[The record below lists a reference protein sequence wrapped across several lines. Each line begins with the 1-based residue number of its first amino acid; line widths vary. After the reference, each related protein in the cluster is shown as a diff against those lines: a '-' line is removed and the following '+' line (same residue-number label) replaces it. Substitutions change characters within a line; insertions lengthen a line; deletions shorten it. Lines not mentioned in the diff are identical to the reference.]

1 MTKVAVIGGGAA
13 GMMAAIAAAQEGAQV
28 TIYEKNEKLGK
39 KLYITGKGRCNLTN
53 ACGLSDFFPNV
64 VSSPKF
70 LYSAVSSFTSKDTC
84 AFFEEAGLPLKTER
98 GNRVFPQSDKSSDVI
113 KTLEKQ
119 LKKLRVKVCLRTE
132 IRDLAQLKEDAVIIA
147 TGGIT
152 YPSTG
157 STGDGYR
164 FAKEIGHDVRDPY
177 PALVPILAK
186 DAFIPQLEGLSLR
199 NVKAVV
205 KCGKKKCFEGF
216 GEMLFTGQGVSG
228 PLILSASSYIGRQ
241 MDGEKEF
248 ILHVDLKPALT
259 EEQLD
264 ARILRDFEE
273 QKNKDFRNALGKLL
287 PAKLIPVMVD
297 VSGIDPFKKVHDVT
311 KKERERL
318 CGLIKDFPVHLDRC
332 ADVNQAVITSGG
344 VSVKKIDPKT
354 MASKLKKNIYFA
366 GEVLDVDALTGG
378 FNLQIAF
385 STGYAA
391 GCAAAKG
398 TNMKQIAIDGPAGA
412 GKSTIAKILAERLDY
427 MYVDTGAMYRTIA
440 LACLKKEIDL
450 TDEEAVSKVCE
461 EADIAIK
468 YENGVQIM
476 YLDGVDVSSEIRTE
490 EVSKAASDTSK
501 YLKVRERLVQMQR
514 DLTKEYNVIMDGRDI
529 GTAVLP
535 DATLKIYLTASV
547 EVRAER
553 RFKEYKEK
561 GIACTLE
568 EIKKDIEQR
577 DHNDMTREI
586 SPLRK
591 AEDAI
596 EVDTSDLSIEEVVQ
610 KVISL
615 WK

>member
-1 MTKVAVIGGGAA
+1 MKTVAVIGGGAA
-13 GMMAAIAAAQEGAQV
+13 GMMAAITAAKEGAQV

-53 ACGLSDFFPNV
+53 FCEPSDFFPNV
-64 VSSPKF
+64 VSNPKF

-84 AFFEEAGLPLKTER
+84 AFFEDAGLRLKVER

-113 KTLEKQ
+113 RTLEKE
-119 LKKLRVKVCLRTE
+119 LKANHVKVCLHRE
-132 IRDLAQLKEDAVIIA
+132 IRDIAELKEDAVIIA

-164 FAKEIGHDVRDPY
+164 FAQRIGHDVREPI
-177 PALVPILAK
+177 PALVPLLS
-186 DAFIPQLEGLSLR
+186 DDDFISRLEGLSLR
-199 NVKAVV
+199 NVGVV
-205 KCGKKKCFEGF
+205 IKNGKKKIYEGF
-216 GEMLFTGQGVSG
+216 GEMLFTDRGVSG
-228 PLILSASSYIGRQ
+228 PLVLSASSYIGRRL
-241 MDGEKEF
+241 KEQAC
-248 ILHVDLKPALT
+248 ILHIDLKPALSK
-259 EEQLD
+259 EMLD

-287 PAKLIPVMVD
+287 PSKLVPVMVEQ
-297 VSGIDPFKKVHDVT
+297 SGIDPFKKVNEIT
-311 KKERERL
+311 RGEREKL
-318 CGLIKDFPVHLDRC
+318 CSLIKDLPIHLVRC

-354 MASKLKKNIYFA
+354 MESKLQKNVYFA

-385 STGYAA
+385 ATGYAA
-391 GCAAAKG
+391 GRAAAKG
-398 TNMKQIAIDGPAGA
+398 LDMKQIAIDGPAGA
-412 GKSTIAKILAERLDY
+412 GKSTVAKILAERLGY

-440 LACLKKEIDL
+440 LACIRKGIDL
-450 TDEEAVSKVCE
+450 ADEAAVSQVCA
-461 EADIAIK
+461 EADISIK
-468 YENGVQIM
+468 YENGVQVM
-476 YLDGVDVSSEIRTE
+476 YLDGEDVSSAIRNE

-501 YLKVRERLVQMQR
+501 FLKVRERLVQMQR

-547 EVRAER
+547 QVRAER
-553 RFKEYKEK
+553 RYKEYKEK
-561 GIACTLE
+561 GIACELE
-568 EIKKDIEQR
+568 EIKKDIAQR

-591 AEDAI
+591 ADDAV
-596 EVDTSDLSIEEVVQ
+596 EVDTSDLSIDEVVQ
-610 KVISL
+610 KIIDL

>member
-1 MTKVAVIGGGAA
+1 
-13 GMMAAIAAAQEGAQV
+13 MMAAITAAKEGAQV

-53 ACGLSDFFPNV
+53 ACEPSEFYPNV
-64 VSSPKF
+64 VSNPKF
-70 LYSAVSSFTSKDTC
+70 LYSAVASFPSKDTC
-84 AFFEEAGLPLKTER
+84 AFFETAGLPLKKER
-98 GNRVFPQSDKSSDVI
+98 GNRVFPLSDKSSDVI
-113 KTLEKQ
+113 KTLEKL
-119 LKKLRVKVCLRTE
+119 LKQYRVKVCLRTE
-132 IRDLAQLKEDAVIIA
+132 IKDIGQLQEDAVIIA

-164 FAKEIGHDVRDPY
+164 FAEQIGHEVRKPV
-177 PALVPILAK
+177 PALVPLLAS
-186 DAFIPQLEGLSLR
+186 DAFIPRLEGLSLR

-205 KCGKKKCFEGF
+205 KEGGKKRFEGF
-216 GEMLFTGQGVSG
+216 GEMLFTDAGVSG
-228 PLILSASSYIGRQ
+228 PLILSASSYICRQ
-241 MDGEKEF
+241 LDGKKGF
-248 ILHVDLKPALT
+248 VLHIDLKAALS

-287 PAKLIPVMVD
+287 PSKLIPVMVEL
-297 VSGIDPFKKVHDVT
+297 SGIDPFKKVNAVT
-311 KKERERL
+311 KKEREHLRS
-318 CGLIKDFPVHLDRC
+318 LIKDLPIHLERT

-354 MASKLKKNIYFA
+354 MESKLQKNVYFA

-391 GCAAAKG
+391 GKAAAKG
-398 TNMKQIAIDGPAGA
+398 TEMKQIAIDGPAGA

-440 LACLKKEIDL
+440 LACLKKGIDL
-450 TDEEAVSKVCE
+450 ADEEAVSNVCT
-461 EADIAIK
+461 EADITVK
-468 YENGVQIM
+468 YENGVQKM
-476 YLDGVDVSSEIRTE
+476 YLDGEDVSETIRTE

-547 EVRAER
+547 EVRAQR
-553 RFKEYKEK
+553 RYKEYKEK
-561 GIACTLE
+561 GIECTLE

-577 DHNDMTREI
+577 DYNDMTREI
-586 SPLRK
+586 SPLCK

>member
-1 MTKVAVIGGGAA
+1 MKQVAVVGGGAA
-13 GMMAAIAAAQEGAQV
+13 GMMAAITAAKEGAQV

-53 ACGLSDFFPNV
+53 FCEPSDFFPNV
-64 VSSPKF
+64 VSNPKF

-84 AFFEEAGLPLKTER
+84 AFFEDAGLRLKVER

-113 KTLEKQ
+113 KTLEKE
-119 LKKLRVKVCLRTE
+119 LKANHVKVCLHRE
-132 IRDLAQLKEDAVIIA
+132 IKDLAELKEDAIIIA

-164 FAKEIGHDVRDPY
+164 FAKEMGHDVREPIQ
-177 PALVPILAK
+177 ALVPLLAK
-186 DAFIPQLEGLSLR
+186 DDFIGRLEGLSLR
-199 NVKAVV
+199 NVSAVI
-205 KCGKKKCFEGF
+205 KSGKKKYYEGF
-216 GEMLFTGQGVSG
+216 GEMLFTDRGVSG
-228 PLILSASSYIGRQ
+228 PLILSASSYVGRKL
-241 MDGEKEF
+241 EEAEC
-248 ILHVDLKPALT
+248 ILHIDLKPALS
-259 EEQLD
+259 EEMLD

-287 PAKLIPVMVD
+287 PAKLIPVMVEL
-297 VSGIDPFKKVHDVT
+297 SGIDPFKKVNTVT

-318 CGLIKDFPVHLDRC
+318 RGLIKDLPIHLERC
-332 ADVNQAVITSGG
+332 ADVNQAVITNGG

-354 MASKLKKNIYFA
+354 MESKLQKNVYFA

-391 GCAAAKG
+391 GKAAAKG
-398 TNMKQIAIDGPAGA
+398 TDMKQIAIDGPAGA
-412 GKSTIAKILAERLDY
+412 GKSTVAKILAERLDY

-440 LACLKKEIDL
+440 LACIRKGIDL
-450 TDEEAVSKVCE
+450 ADEAAVSKVCA
-461 EADIAIK
+461 EADISIK
-468 YENGVQIM
+468 YENGVQVM
-476 YLDGVDVSSEIRTE
+476 YLDGENVSEAIRNE

-501 YLKVRERLVQMQR
+501 FLKVRERLVQMQR

-547 EVRAER
+547 QVRAER
-553 RFKEYKEK
+553 RYKEYKEK
-561 GIACTLE
+561 GIACELE

-591 AEDAI
+591 ADDAV
-596 EVDTSDLSIEEVVQ
+596 EVDTSDLTIDEVVQ
-610 KVISL
+610 KIIDL

>member
-1 MTKVAVIGGGAA
+1 MKQVAVIGGGAA
-13 GMMAAIAAAQEGAQV
+13 GMMAAITAAKEGAQV
-28 TIYEKNEKLGK
+28 TLYEKNEKLGT

-53 ACGLSDFFPNV
+53 FCEPSDFFPNV
-64 VSSPKF
+64 VSYPKF

-84 AFFEEAGLPLKTER
+84 AFFEDAGLRLKVER
-98 GNRVFPQSDKSSDVI
+98 GSRVFPQSDKSSDVI
-113 KTLEKQ
+113 KTLEKE
-119 LKKLRVKVCLRTE
+119 LKANHVKVCLHTE
-132 IRDLAQLKEDAVIIA
+132 IKDISELKEDAVIIA

-164 FAKEIGHDVRDPY
+164 FAERIGHNVRKPIQ
-177 PALVPILAK
+177 ALVPILAK
-186 DAFIPQLEGLSLR
+186 DDFIGRLEGLSLR
-199 NVKAVV
+199 NVSAVI
-205 KCGKKKCFEGF
+205 KSGKKKYYEGF
-216 GEMLFTGQGVSG
+216 GEMLFTDRGVSG
-228 PLILSASSYIGRQ
+228 PLILSASSYIGRRLEE
-241 MDGEKEF
+241 GECV
-248 ILHVDLKPALT
+248 LHIDLKPALS
-259 EEQLD
+259 EEMLD

-287 PAKLIPVMVD
+287 PAKLIPVMVEL
-297 VSGIDPFKKVHDVT
+297 SGIDPFKKVNT
-311 KKERERL
+311 IPKKEREQLR
-318 CGLIKDFPVHLDRC
+318 GLIKDLPVHLERC

-354 MASKLKKNIYFA
+354 MESKLQKNVYFA

-391 GCAAAKG
+391 GKAAAKG
-398 TNMKQIAIDGPAGA
+398 TDMKQIAIDGPAGA
-412 GKSTIAKILAERLDY
+412 GKSTVAKILAERLDY

-440 LACLKKEIDL
+440 LACIRKGIDL
-450 TDEEAVSKVCE
+450 ADEAAVSKVCE
-461 EADIAIK
+461 EADISIK
-468 YENGVQIM
+468 YENGVQVM
-476 YLDGVDVSSEIRTE
+476 YLDGENVSEAIRNE

-501 YLKVRERLVQMQR
+501 FLKVRERLVQMQR

-547 EVRAER
+547 QVRAER
-553 RFKEYKEK
+553 RYKEYKEK
-561 GIACTLE
+561 GIACELE

-591 AEDAI
+591 ADDAV
-596 EVDTSDLSIEEVVQ
+596 EVDTSDLTIDEVVQ
-610 KVISL
+610 KIIGL

>member
-1 MTKVAVIGGGAA
+1 MKQVAVIGGGAA
-13 GMMAAIAAAQEGAQV
+13 GMMAAITAAKEGAQV

-53 ACGLSDFFPNV
+53 FCEPSDFFPNV
-64 VSSPKF
+64 VSNPKF

-84 AFFEEAGLPLKTER
+84 AFFEDAGLRLKVER

-113 KTLEKQ
+113 KTLEKE
-119 LKKLRVKVCLRTE
+119 LKANHVKVCLHRE
-132 IRDLAQLKEDAVIIA
+132 IKDLAELKEDAIIIA

-164 FAKEIGHDVRDPY
+164 FAKEMGHDVREPIQ
-177 PALVPILAK
+177 ALVPLLAK
-186 DAFIPQLEGLSLR
+186 DDFIGRLEGLSLR
-199 NVKAVV
+199 NVSAVI
-205 KCGKKKCFEGF
+205 KSGKKKYYEGF
-216 GEMLFTGQGVSG
+216 GEMLFTDRGVSG
-228 PLILSASSYIGRQ
+228 PLILSASSYVGRKL
-241 MDGEKEF
+241 EEAEC
-248 ILHVDLKPALT
+248 ILHIDLKPALS
-259 EEQLD
+259 EEMLD

-287 PAKLIPVMVD
+287 PAKLIPVMVEL
-297 VSGIDPFKKVHDVT
+297 SGIDPFKKVNTIT

-318 CGLIKDFPVHLDRC
+318 RGLIKDLPIHLERC
-332 ADVNQAVITSGG
+332 ADVNQAVITNGG

-354 MASKLKKNIYFA
+354 MESKLQKNVYFA

-391 GCAAAKG
+391 GKAAAKG
-398 TNMKQIAIDGPAGA
+398 TDMKQIAIDGPAGA
-412 GKSTIAKILAERLDY
+412 GKSTVAKILAERLDY

-440 LACLKKEIDL
+440 LACIRKGIDL
-450 TDEEAVSKVCE
+450 ADEAAVSKVCA
-461 EADIAIK
+461 EADISIK
-468 YENGVQIM
+468 YENGVQVM
-476 YLDGVDVSSEIRTE
+476 YLDGENVSEAIRNE

-501 YLKVRERLVQMQR
+501 FLKVRERLVQMQR

-547 EVRAER
+547 QVRAER
-553 RFKEYKEK
+553 RYKEYKEK
-561 GIACTLE
+561 GIACELE

-591 AEDAI
+591 ADDAV
-596 EVDTSDLSIEEVVQ
+596 EVDTSDLTIDEVVQ
-610 KVISL
+610 KIIDL

>member
-1 MTKVAVIGGGAA
+1 MKQVAVIGGGAA
-13 GMMAAIAAAQEGAQV
+13 GMMAAITAAKEGAQV

-53 ACGLSDFFPNV
+53 FCEPSDFFPNV
-64 VSSPKF
+64 VSNPKF

-84 AFFEEAGLPLKTER
+84 AFFEDAGLRLKVER

-113 KTLEKQ
+113 KTLEKE
-119 LKKLRVKVCLRTE
+119 LKANHVKVCLHTE
-132 IRDLAQLKEDAVIIA
+132 IKDISELKEDAVIIA

-164 FAKEIGHDVRDPY
+164 FAERIGHDVREPVQ
-177 PALVPILAK
+177 ALVPLLAK
-186 DAFIPQLEGLSLR
+186 DDFIGRLEGLSLR
-199 NVKAVV
+199 NVSAVV
-205 KCGKKKCFEGF
+205 KNGKKKYYEGF
-216 GEMLFTGQGVSG
+216 GEMLFTDRGVSG
-228 PLILSASSYIGRQ
+228 PLVLSASSYIGRRLEE
-241 MDGEKEF
+241 GECV
-248 ILHVDLKPALT
+248 LHIDLKPALS
-259 EEQLD
+259 EEMLD

-287 PAKLIPVMVD
+287 PAKLIPVMVEL
-297 VSGIDPFKKVHDVT
+297 SGIDPFKKVNTIT
-311 KKERERL
+311 KKEREQLR
-318 CGLIKDFPVHLDRC
+318 GLIKDLPIHLERC

-354 MASKLKKNIYFA
+354 MESKLQKNVYFA

-391 GCAAAKG
+391 GKAAAKG
-398 TNMKQIAIDGPAGA
+398 TDMKQIAIDGPAGA
-412 GKSTIAKILAERLDY
+412 GKSTVAKILAERLDY

-440 LACLKKEIDL
+440 LACIRKGIDL
-450 TDEEAVSKVCE
+450 ADEAAVSKVCE
-461 EADIAIK
+461 EADISIK
-468 YENGVQIM
+468 YENGVQVM
-476 YLDGVDVSSEIRTE
+476 YLDGENVSEAIRNE

-501 YLKVRERLVQMQR
+501 FLKVRERLVLMQR

-547 EVRAER
+547 QVRAER
-553 RFKEYKEK
+553 RYKEYKEK
-561 GIACTLE
+561 GIACELE

-591 AEDAI
+591 ADDAV
-596 EVDTSDLSIEEVVQ
+596 EVDTSDLTIDEVVQ
-610 KVISL
+610 KIIDL

>member
-1 MTKVAVIGGGAA
+1 MKQVAVIGGGAA
-13 GMMAAIAAAQEGAQV
+13 GMMAAITAAKEGAQV

-53 ACGLSDFFPNV
+53 FCEPSDFFPNV
-64 VSSPKF
+64 VSNPKF

-84 AFFEEAGLPLKTER
+84 AFFEDAGLRLKVER

-113 KTLEKQ
+113 KTLEKE
-119 LKKLRVKVCLRTE
+119 LKANHVKVCLHTE
-132 IRDLAQLKEDAVIIA
+132 IKDISELKEDAVIIA

-164 FAKEIGHDVRDPY
+164 FAERIGHDVREPVQ
-177 PALVPILAK
+177 ALVPLLAK
-186 DAFIPQLEGLSLR
+186 DDFIGRLEGLSLR
-199 NVKAVV
+199 NVSAVV
-205 KCGKKKCFEGF
+205 KNGKKKYYEGF
-216 GEMLFTGQGVSG
+216 GEMLFTDRGVSG
-228 PLILSASSYIGRQ
+228 PLVLSASSYIGRRLEE
-241 MDGEKEF
+241 GECV
-248 ILHVDLKPALT
+248 LHIDLKPALS
-259 EEQLD
+259 EEMLD

-273 QKNKDFRNALGKLL
+273 QMNKDFRNALGKLL
-287 PAKLIPVMVD
+287 PAKLIPVMVEL
-297 VSGIDPFKKVHDVT
+297 SGIDPFKKVNTVT
-311 KKERERL
+311 KKEREQLR
-318 CGLIKDFPVHLDRC
+318 GLIKDLPIHLERC

-354 MASKLKKNIYFA
+354 MESKLQKNVYFA

-391 GCAAAKG
+391 GKAAAKG
-398 TNMKQIAIDGPAGA
+398 TDMKQIAIDGPAGT
-412 GKSTIAKILAERLDY
+412 GKSTVAKILAERLDY

-440 LACLKKEIDL
+440 LACIRKGIDL
-450 TDEEAVSKVCE
+450 ADEAAVSKVCE
-461 EADIAIK
+461 EADISIK
-468 YENGVQIM
+468 YENGVQVM
-476 YLDGVDVSSEIRTE
+476 YLDGENVSEAIRNE

-501 YLKVRERLVQMQR
+501 FLKVRERLVQMQR

-535 DATLKIYLTASV
+535 NATLKIYLTASV
-547 EVRAER
+547 QVRAER
-553 RFKEYKEK
+553 RYQEYKEK
-561 GIACTLE
+561 GIACELE

-591 AEDAI
+591 ADDAV
-596 EVDTSDLSIEEVVQ
+596 EVDTSDLTIDEVVQ
-610 KVISL
+610 KIIDL

>member
-1 MTKVAVIGGGAA
+1 MKQVAVIGGGAA
-13 GMMAAIAAAQEGAQV
+13 GMMAAITAAKEGAQV

-53 ACGLSDFFPNV
+53 FCEPSDFFPNV
-64 VSSPKF
+64 VSNPKF

-84 AFFEEAGLPLKTER
+84 AFFEDAGLRLKVER

-113 KTLEKQ
+113 KTLEKE
-119 LKKLRVKVCLRTE
+119 LKANHVKVCLHTE
-132 IRDLAQLKEDAVIIA
+132 IKDISELKEDAVIIA

-164 FAKEIGHDVRDPY
+164 FAERIGHDVREPVQ
-177 PALVPILAK
+177 ALVPLLAK
-186 DAFIPQLEGLSLR
+186 DDFIGRLEGLSLR
-199 NVKAVV
+199 NVSAVV
-205 KCGKKKCFEGF
+205 KNGKKKYYEGF
-216 GEMLFTGQGVSG
+216 GEMLFTDRGVSG
-228 PLILSASSYIGRQ
+228 PLVLSASSYIGRRLEE
-241 MDGEKEF
+241 GECV
-248 ILHVDLKPALT
+248 LHIDLKPALS
-259 EEQLD
+259 EEMLD

-287 PAKLIPVMVD
+287 PAKLIPVMVEL
-297 VSGIDPFKKVHDVT
+297 SGIDPFKKVNTIT
-311 KKERERL
+311 KKEREQLR
-318 CGLIKDFPVHLDRC
+318 GLIKDLPIHLERC

-354 MASKLKKNIYFA
+354 MESKLQKNVYFA

-391 GCAAAKG
+391 GKAAAKG
-398 TNMKQIAIDGPAGA
+398 TDMKQIAIDGPAGA
-412 GKSTIAKILAERLDY
+412 GKSTVAKILAERLDY

-440 LACLKKEIDL
+440 LACIRKGIDL
-450 TDEEAVSKVCE
+450 ADEAAVSKVCE
-461 EADIAIK
+461 EADISIK
-468 YENGVQIM
+468 YENGVQVM
-476 YLDGVDVSSEIRTE
+476 YLDGENVSEAIRNE

-501 YLKVRERLVQMQR
+501 FLKVRERLVLMQR

-547 EVRAER
+547 QVRAER
-553 RFKEYKEK
+553 RYQEYKEK
-561 GIACTLE
+561 GIACELE

-591 AEDAI
+591 ADDAV
-596 EVDTSDLSIEEVVQ
+596 EVDTSDLTIDEVVQ
-610 KVISL
+610 KIIDL

>member
-1 MTKVAVIGGGAA
+1 MKQVAVIGGGAA
-13 GMMAAIAAAQEGAQV
+13 GMMAAITAAKEGAQV

-53 ACGLSDFFPNV
+53 FCEPSDFFPNV
-64 VSSPKF
+64 VSNPKF

-84 AFFEEAGLPLKTER
+84 AFFEDAGLRLKVER

-113 KTLEKQ
+113 KTLEKE
-119 LKKLRVKVCLRTE
+119 LKANHVKVCLHTE
-132 IRDLAQLKEDAVIIA
+132 IKDISELKEDAVIIA

-164 FAKEIGHDVRDPY
+164 FAERIGHDVREPVQ
-177 PALVPILAK
+177 ALVPLLAK
-186 DAFIPQLEGLSLR
+186 DDFIGRLEGLSLR
-199 NVKAVV
+199 NVSAVV
-205 KCGKKKCFEGF
+205 KNGKKKYYEGF
-216 GEMLFTGQGVSG
+216 GEMLFTDRGVSG
-228 PLILSASSYIGRQ
+228 PLVLSASSYIGRRLEE
-241 MDGEKEF
+241 GECV
-248 ILHVDLKPALT
+248 LHIDLKPALS
-259 EEQLD
+259 EEMLD

-287 PAKLIPVMVD
+287 PAKLIPVMVEL
-297 VSGIDPFKKVHDVT
+297 SGIDPFKKVNTIT
-311 KKERERL
+311 KKEREQLR
-318 CGLIKDFPVHLDRC
+318 GLIKDLPIHLERC

-354 MASKLKKNIYFA
+354 MESKLQKNVYFA

-391 GCAAAKG
+391 GKAAAKG
-398 TNMKQIAIDGPAGA
+398 TDMKQIAIDGPAGA
-412 GKSTIAKILAERLDY
+412 GKSTVAKILAERLDY

-440 LACLKKEIDL
+440 LACIRKGIDL
-450 TDEEAVSKVCE
+450 ADEAAVSKVCE
-461 EADIAIK
+461 EADISIK
-468 YENGVQIM
+468 YENGVQVM
-476 YLDGVDVSSEIRTE
+476 YLDGENVSEAIRNE

-501 YLKVRERLVQMQR
+501 FLKVRERLVLMQR

-535 DATLKIYLTASV
+535 NATLKIYLTASV
-547 EVRAER
+547 QVRAER
-553 RFKEYKEK
+553 RYKEYKEK
-561 GIACTLE
+561 GIACELE

-591 AEDAI
+591 ADDAV
-596 EVDTSDLSIEEVVQ
+596 EVDTSDLTIDEVVQ
-610 KVISL
+610 KIIDL